1 MGGGVLEIG
10 KGEGVNSSSCSK
22 FIEYNV
28 DWILISSNTLLL
40 NIITQNFQPLKK
52 STNQKKKYSTTSND
66 TSQRSATHSRRIQIR
81 AARRKKDRC
90 FHYLAGVLHCY
101 NVFLLVS
108 RVCLFQLCLLV
119 ENVNKYKVTCHLAHQ
134 SLLDGSGERLA
145 EYWCVLAFIVQRTR
159 FKQNSART
167 IVKQY
172 NWNIRKRF
180 IITLGA
186 CPVGHCLTTP
196 PPFSVI
202 ILTSDLSG
210 RLISLWHLSL
220 AVKRL
225 SAINEHRVTNSG
237 RRDNSINFRCN
248 YLVIMNKT
256 FV

>member
-1 MGGGVLEIG
+1 MQSIYITEAREGWVGGGVLEIG

-108 RVCLFQLCLLV
+108 RVCLFQFCLLV
-119 ENVNKYKVTCHLAHQ
+119 ENVNKYKVTCHLAYQ
-134 SLLDGSGERLA
+134 SLQDGSLRKPLVSDRPNIGV
-145 EYWCVLAFIVQRTR
+145 YWPLL
-159 FKQNSART
+159 
-167 IVKQY
+167 Y
-172 NWNIRKRF
+172 NV
-180 IITLGA
+180 
-186 CPVGHCLTTP
+186 P
-196 PPFSVI
+196 
-202 ILTSDLSG
+202 DL
-210 RLISLWHLSL
+210 
-220 AVKRL
+220 
-225 SAINEHRVTNSG
+225 
-237 RRDNSINFRCN
+237 
-248 YLVIMNKT
+248 NKT
-256 FV
+256 QLGP